1 MENIKVS
8 VVIPFYNVENYIERC
23 MESLKSQTLN
33 EIEFIIVD
41 DGSKDTS
48 RSIVERYLNDPRFHL
63 YTKENGGLSDARNF
77 GMQYVQGE
85 YMCFLDSDDYV
96 DSIMYETMYNKAIE
110 KNLDMV
116 SCDFVWEYPNHCRKD
131 QGLQKNPLLLDVRA
145 VVWNKMFRT
154 AIIKEYNLTFIKGLR
169 YEDVAFTYSFIP
181 YIKRY
186 ELINEPFVHY
196 IQRDNSIV
204 NTQNEKVRDIYTILD
219 HVFAYY
225 KTHQIYD
232 AYVDQ
237 LEYVTIRYIFG
248 SSLKRIV
255 KIENSEL
262 RNKILM
268 ENWDYL
274 NNRFPN
280 WRNNRFLRS
289 QKTMKNTYMKL
300 MKSRNAYLLSAR
312 ILRHK
317 K

>member
-1 MENIKVS
+1 MKKIKVS

-23 MESLKSQTLN
+23 MESLKSQTLK

-41 DGSKDTS
+41 DGSKDAS
-48 RSIVERYLNDPRFHL
+48 RVIVERYLDDSRFKL

-96 DSIMYETMYNKAIE
+96 DSTMYETMYNKAIE

-116 SCDFVWEYPNHCRKD
+116 SCDFVWEFEKHCRKD

-154 AIIKEYNLTFIKGLR
+154 AIIKEHKLQFIKGLR
-169 YEDVAFTYSFIP
+169 YEDVAFTYIYIP
-181 YIKRY
+181 YIERY
-186 ELINEPFVHY
+186 ELLSEPFVHY
-196 IQRDNSIV
+196 IQRDGSIV

-219 HVFAYY
+219 HVFSYY
-225 KTHQIYD
+225 KNHQIYE
-232 AYVDQ
+232 AYEEQ

-255 KIENSEL
+255 KIEDAKL
-262 RNKILM
+262 RNQIIM
-268 ENWDYL
+268 ENWEYL
-274 NNRFPN
+274 NERFPN
-280 WRNNRFLRS
+280 WRNNRFLRN

-312 ILRHK
+312 ILRHQK
-317 K
+317 